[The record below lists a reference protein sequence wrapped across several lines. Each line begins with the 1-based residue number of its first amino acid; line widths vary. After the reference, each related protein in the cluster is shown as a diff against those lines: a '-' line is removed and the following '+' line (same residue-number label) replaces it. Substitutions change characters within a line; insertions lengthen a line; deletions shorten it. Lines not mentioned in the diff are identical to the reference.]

1 MVLVIALWL
10 LWAPD
15 ADPDP
20 ALAPSWLVVVS
31 GFGWVVVGVG
41 VVLLES
47 LTPSALR
54 TGISELEA
62 DSVLLDVV
70 IALCWIEF

>member
-47 LTPSALR
+47 LTPSAL
-54 TGISELEA
+54 
-62 DSVLLDVV
+62 
-70 IALCWIEF
+70 